1 MAADDDPDFQAAPI
15 SVWGA
20 IIVAPLDYAAS
31 LRSQRSTQSARGR
44 HKGRAR
50 AAWLV
55 SLFIAVIDAEQ

>member
-1 MAADDDPDFQAAPI
+1 M
-15 SVWGA
+15 
-20 IIVAPLDYAAS
+20 IVAPLDYAAS

-44 HKGRAR
+44 HKGRGR

>member
-1 MAADDDPDFQAAPI
+1 MRFPCL

-20 IIVAPLDYAAS
+20 IIVAPLDYCRLIEVAAFNPIG
-31 LRSQRSTQSARGR
+31 QPAR